1 MAETNNKIKR
11 LKKIFSTILDVPKDS
26 ITQNTKQENI
36 GSWDSLNHLQLIMAI
51 EQEFKVKFDIP
62 KIPSL
67 TSFTSIIKELNHVNR

>member
-11 LKKIFSTILDVPKDS
+11 LKRIFSTVLDIPQDS